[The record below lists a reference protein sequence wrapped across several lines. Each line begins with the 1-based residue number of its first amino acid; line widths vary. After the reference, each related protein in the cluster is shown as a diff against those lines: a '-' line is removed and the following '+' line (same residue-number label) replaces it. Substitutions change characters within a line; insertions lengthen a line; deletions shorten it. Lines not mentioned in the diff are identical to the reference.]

1 MFRILAFLLLPVICL
16 AQVNSNGEKPTGE
29 LLSNEISPNEIKRN
43 ASFNLDEIKVRWKK
57 AALENCTGVPCVSF
71 SAPGP
76 VTSIVATPTGPT
88 SVRVT
93 FGEPA
98 SNGGS
103 PITGYEATATPTSSA
118 PAKRKSSAAITVKGD
133 KSPIDIPGLTTG
145 QNYIFTVVAINAA
158 GGSPPTVTVTPVTPC
173 TLNTATTEQIPP
185 LNLNTSYDGPQEAK
199 LISLTTGAT
208 GIGTPTGL
216 PTGMTATWVVGGSII
231 IKGTP
236 MVAGTFNY
244 TIPLT
249 GGCGSVEAK
258 GTIVVG
264 AAPPLCVL
272 AGNDNIIIQSGTPL
286 GSGLL
291 IGTTPLGVT
300 SIIYGGGLPPN
311 TNLVWS
317 EGHLYLQGQPSAV
330 QTEPITFFFILKGG
344 ECDNKEAIGRFL
356 LEVLL

>member
-1 MFRILAFLLLPVICL
+1 MMFRILAFLLLPVICL
-16 AQVNSNGEKPTGE
+16 AQVNSTVEKPTGE
-29 LLSNEISPNEIKRN
+29 LLSNEISPNEMKRN

-76 VTSIVATPTGPT
+76 VTNIVASVTSPT

-118 PAKRKSSAAITVKGD
+118 PGKRKSSATITFKGD
-133 KSPIDIPGLTTG
+133 KSPIDITGLTTG
-145 QNYIFTVVAINAA
+145 QNYIFTVVALNAA

-173 TLNTATTEQIPP
+173 TLNTPAELPGSSIPV
-185 LNLNTSYDGPQEAK
+185 LKVGEYFGVGFR
-199 LISLTTGAT
+199 TTGAT
-208 GIGTPTGL
+208 GIGTAKGL
-216 PTGMTATWVVGGSII
+216 PDNMIAYWEEGILVIE
-231 IKGTP
+231 GTP
-236 MVAGTFNY
+236 TVAGTFDVR
-244 TIPLT
+244 IPLT

-258 GTIVVG
+258 GKITVE

-272 AGNDNIIIQSGTPL
+272 AGNDGIIIPSGTLL
-286 GSGLL
+286 GEGLL

-300 SIIYGGGLPPN
+300 SIIYTGGLPLN
-311 TNLVWS
+311 TTIVLS
-317 EGHLYLQGQPSAV
+317 EGHLYLKGQPTSV
-330 QTEPITFFFILKGG
+330 QTEPFTFFFILQGG
-344 ECDNKEAIGRFL
+344 VCDNTVASGKFL
-356 LEVLL
+356 LEVMP

>member
-1 MFRILAFLLLPVICL
+1 MMFRILAFLLLPVICL

-29 LLSNEISPNEIKRN
+29 LLSNKISPNEIKRN

-173 TLNTATTEQIPP
+173 TLNTPAELPDEVIPV
-185 LNLNTSYDGPQEAK
+185 LKVGERFG
-199 LISLTTGAT
+199 IGFRTTGAT
-208 GIGTPTGL
+208 GIGIATGL
-216 PTGMTATWVVGGSII
+216 PNGMSASWEEGILSIEGI
-231 IKGTP
+231 PTE
-236 MVAGTFNY
+236 AGTFNVV
-244 TIPLT
+244 IPLT
-249 GGCGSVEAK
+249 GGCGSVEVK

-291 IGTTPLGVT
+291 IGITPLGVT

-330 QTEPITFFFILKGG
+330 QTEPFTFFFILQGG
-344 ECDNKEAIGRFL
+344 VCDNKEASGKFL
-356 LEVLL
+356 LEVMP